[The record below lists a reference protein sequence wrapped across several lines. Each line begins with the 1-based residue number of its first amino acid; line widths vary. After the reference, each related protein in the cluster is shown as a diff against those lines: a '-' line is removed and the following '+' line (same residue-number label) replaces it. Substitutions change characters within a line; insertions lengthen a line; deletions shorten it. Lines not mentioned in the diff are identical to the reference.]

1 MFTSG
6 NKFGKGRP
14 KKSITKPELLLPAV
28 LVHSKID
35 WMKDFRLLYNIMKE
49 RVLNDVEKDRMK
61 LLLQMMPYLC
71 TKVQLKEIDG
81 RQLTSP
87 ADSAAMA
94 EQTSKLLAALEN
106 ENAKPSTAPDSGQ

>member
-6 NKFGKGRP
+6 NRFGKGRP
-14 KKSITKPELLLPAV
+14 KKSISKPELLLPAV

-35 WMKDFRLLYNIMKE
+35 WMKDFKTLYNIMKE
-49 RVLNDVEKDRMK
+49 RTLEPVEKERMK
-61 LLLQMMPYLC
+61 LLLNLMPYLC

-81 RQLTSP
+81 RQLTTP
-87 ADSAAMA
+87 NDSAAMA

-106 ENAKPSTAPDSGQ
+106 ENAKPSTAPNSGQ